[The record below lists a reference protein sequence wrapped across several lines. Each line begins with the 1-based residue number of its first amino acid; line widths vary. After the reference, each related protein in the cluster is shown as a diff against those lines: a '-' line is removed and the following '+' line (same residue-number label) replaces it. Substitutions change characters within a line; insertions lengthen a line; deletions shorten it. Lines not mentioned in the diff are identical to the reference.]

1 MPTVNATL
9 PRVSRSVRKQ
19 TRFVQRQIVTRIPM
33 RRARARSRVRTT
45 RNIVVLTAVSLGVAG
60 VAAATAYAIAR
71 RFAAQPVEERPGQIA
86 ATAELARA
94 GSAEVALDGTHQV
107 AEVAI

>member
-1 MPTVNATL
+1 MPTMNATL

-33 RRARARSRVRTT
+33 RRARARSRVRIT

-60 VAAATAYAIAR
+60 VAAATAYVIAR

-94 GSAEVALDGTHQV
+94 GSPEVALDGTHQV